1 MPPTLRTLGLTRVVS
16 PGPDAPFR
24 ITPPVME
31 LVDCVIDVDASRITE
46 ADLPPRLPGETG
58 PRFLHLARSAGE
70 AGPRDEARLF
80 VAERIEDVL
89 APWFS
94 EGGAATADGDDSYAA
109 VLSRWRA
116 VAEKEGESREFEE
129 FRIFVRRLGET
140 VNAQDAAHGAGFR
153 AEVREWL
160 TECAKPER
168 ADLRKDTFAVCLEA
182 NESCQDRV
190 SWIYTQLKSLRL
202 NDDIAFGLY
211 DGRVA
216 DVVGAAREAFAKDVI
231 EEIASRKADAIERES
246 KRVAELEEGVGAE
259 YPPAQRLD
267 IYLAYMVK
275 LGERAGIAGTGLR
288 AMRFFD
294 VAGVSEAEINMAW
307 PELRARL
314 NSTEFAT
321 YLSRR
326 FFPWQ
331 RFMKRNFKQAFTE
344 AKTKLQNTLEDELD
358 RRLQQEIAA
367 MKINPADPRGQV
379 LADDV
384 IRTRGPLIRDA
395 IQDELF
401 QEVTRRFLR
410 ANKLEKLL
418 EPGAW
423 ESGAVAVE
431 SAGTV

>member
-1 MPPTLRTLGLTRVVS
+1 
-16 PGPDAPFR
+16 
-24 ITPPVME
+24 
-31 LVDCVIDVDASRITE
+31 
-46 ADLPPRLPGETG
+46 
-58 PRFLHLARSAGE
+58 
-70 AGPRDEARLF
+70 
-80 VAERIEDVL
+80 
-89 APWFS
+89 
-94 EGGAATADGDDSYAA
+94 
-109 VLSRWRA
+109 
-116 VAEKEGESREFEE
+116 
-129 FRIFVRRLGET
+129 
-140 VNAQDAAHGAGFR
+140 
-153 AEVREWL
+153 
-160 TECAKPER
+160 
-168 ADLRKDTFAVCLEA
+168 
-182 NESCQDRV
+182 
-190 SWIYTQLKSLRL
+190 
-202 NDDIAFGLY
+202 
-211 DGRVA
+211 
-216 DVVGAAREAFAKDVI
+216 
-231 EEIASRKADAIERES
+231 
-246 KRVAELEEGVGAE
+246 
-259 YPPAQRLD
+259 
-267 IYLAYMVK
+267 
-275 LGERAGIAGTGLR
+275 
-288 AMRFFD
+288 MRFFD

-423 ESGAVAVE
+423 KSGAVAVE